1 MGYII
6 SYIKKLLGARE
17 VITGLLTALQITF
30 YIALAVFIGSLTSIL
45 FDLYQLI
52 QQLFNMTTSGTLA
65 GSAGGNDFN
74 AVAWSMLDAYGI
86 LDVFR
91 SFLPLIF
98 SSLTVYLTLFAT
110 RMLLDFKAK
119 AIKSMHRAANLFLG
133 GS

>member
-6 SYIKKLLGARE
+6 EFIKKLLGAKE
-17 VITGLLTALQITF
+17 VIAGLLTALQIVF
-30 YIALAVFIGSLTSIL
+30 YVALAAFIVQLTVIL
-45 FDLYQLI
+45 FALYQLI
-52 QQLFNMTTSGTLA
+52 QQLFSTATSGTLA

-91 SFLPLIF
+91 TFLPLIF

-119 AIKSMHRAANLFLG
+119 ALASMHRAANLFIG
-133 GS
+133 

>member
-17 VITGLLTALQITF
+17 VITGLLTALQIAF
-30 YIALAVFIGSLTSIL
+30 YVALATFVVQLTVIL

-52 QQLFNMTTSGTLA
+52 KQLFNMSTSGTLA

-86 LDVFR
+86 LDVL
-91 SFLPLIF
+91 STFLPLIF
-98 SSLTVYLTLFAT
+98 SALTVYLTLFAT
-110 RMLLDFKAK
+110 RLLLDFKAK
-119 AIKSMHRAANLFLG
+119 ALKSMHRAANLFLG
-133 GS
+133 S

>member
-1 MGYII
+1 LGYII

-133 GS
+133 S

>member
-6 SYIKKLLGARE
+6 SYIKKLLGVRE
-17 VITGLLTALQITF
+17 VITGLLTALQIAF

-45 FDLYQLI
+45 YDLYQLI

-65 GSAGGNDFN
+65 GSSGGNDFN

-86 LDVFR
+86 LDVFLT
-91 SFLPLIF
+91 FLPLIF
-98 SSLTVYLTLFAT
+98 SSLTLYLTLFAT

-133 GS
+133 S

>member
-6 SYIKKLLGARE
+6 NYIKKLLGARE
-17 VITGLLTALQITF
+17 VITGLLTALQIAF
-30 YIALAVFIGSLTSIL
+30 YIALAVFIVSLTSIL

-74 AVAWSMLDAYGI
+74 AIAWSMLDSYGI

-91 SFLPLIF
+91 TFLPLIF

-119 AIKSMHRAANLFLG
+119 ALESMHRAANLFLG
-133 GS
+133 